1 MFRKICLLLLV
12 SLVATSVNLHA
23 SEPNIIPEPSKV
35 EVHEGVSFTINSKTT
50 INHSEGLAELAALV
64 QSYIYSP
71 TAMELPLSSSDKIAK
86 ESINLLLDPAIT
98 NSEGYTL
105 DVTDKAVTIKA
116 QTPAGAFYGVQTL
129 LQLLPPQ
136 IESDKLQKFSL
147 TVPGVSIQD
156 EPLYAWRGVMFDV
169 GRYFFSKDF
178 MLRFIDMMA
187 MYKMNILHFHL
198 IDDSGWRIEIKKY
211 PRLTEV
217 GAFNGEGENRSGGF
231 YTQEDLKEMVAY
243 GQLRGVEIV
252 PEVAFPAHMLSAVVS
267 YPWLS
272 CRNEQLKMPEQHYIS
287 KDLLCVGQERSIEFL
302 RDVIAEVVAIFPS
315 KYLHIG
321 GDEAVYTYWEECPH
335 CQKVMKEQGLSKASE
350 LQGHLT
356 NIVVDIAAEH
366 GRTVV
371 GWDEILER
379 GKIEEEVVSMI
390 WRNMSHVKNV
400 IELDQKAVLTPVQ
413 FTYLDMPENRL
424 PGQIKAA
431 GWSNPVSVEK
441 CYEFDTKEFE
451 GNKNI
456 VGVQASMWTDQF
468 IHGTILQEL
477 RLLDENRSERYVEY
491 LMLPRLLAMAEVAWT
506 PSSQRDFKDFYARM
520 IGQLPRLDY
529 AGYTYALPVPD
540 LKSKKVD
547 GGYQITLSTP
557 VQGAKI
563 HYTTNGMAPTAYD
576 PVYTKPVTVAQLSDL
591 RAIAAIGK
599 THVGVATYYQEDY
612 SAYNSYGTFAKK
624 ISHTALVKG
633 AQNEVAVDFTGKI
646 SGNGSYEVTF
656 IPITDGVSVEL
667 ETLEMFK
674 RGDSFATEAI
684 GKTLATE
691 PVVVKIDVSDWQA
704 GTPYTGKVTL
714 KVNANHQGNVA
725 VFIRK
730 LAQ

>member
-1 MFRKICLLLLV
+1 MFRKTCLLLLAA
-12 SLVATSVNLHA
+12 LCIATTSVHA
-23 SEPNIIPEPSKV
+23 SEPNIIPKPTKV
-35 EVHEGVSFTINSKTT
+35 EMHEGESFTINSKTT
-50 INHSEGLAELAALV
+50 INHSEELAELAALV
-64 QSYIYSP
+64 QSYIYTP
-71 TAMELPLSSSDKIAK
+71 TAMELPTTQSKKIA
-86 ESINLLLDPAIT
+86 SGAINLFIDPSIT
-98 NSEGYTL
+98 HSEGYTL

-136 IESDKLQKFSL
+136 IESDKLQKFTL

-178 MLRFIDMMA
+178 MLSFIDMMA
-187 MYKMNILHFHL
+187 MYKMNTLHFHL

-231 YTQEDLKEMVAY
+231 YTQEDIKEMVAY

-302 RDVIAEVVAIFPS
+302 RDVIGEVVALFPS

-379 GKIEEEVVSMI
+379 GKIEKEVVSMI

-400 IELDQKAVLTPVQ
+400 IELNQKAVLTPVHY
-413 FTYLDMPENRL
+413 TYFDMPENRL

-431 GWSNPVSVEK
+431 GWSNPVSVEM

-477 RLLDENRSERYVEY
+477 RLLDENRSERYVEF
-491 LMLPRLLAMAEVAWT
+491 LMLPRLLAMSEVAWT
-506 PSSQRDFKDFYARM
+506 PSSERNFADFYARM

-557 VQGAKI
+557 VEGAKI

-576 PVYTKPVTVAQLSDL
+576 PVYTSPIEVAQLSDL
-591 RAIAAIGK
+591 RAIAALGK
-599 THVGVATYYQEDY
+599 THVSVATYHQEDF
-612 SAYNSYGTFAKK
+612 SAYKQYGTYVQK
-624 ISHTALVKG
+624 ISHTALNKG
-633 AQNEVAVDFTGKI
+633 AVSNIQLDFTGKI
-646 SGNGSYEVTF
+646 SGNGSYEIAF
-656 IPITDGVSVEL
+656 IPVTDGVEL
-667 ETLEMFK
+667 ELESLEMFK
-674 RGDSFATEAI
+674 RADKFTTATINKA
-684 GKTLATE
+684 LSSQA
-691 PVVVKIDVSDWQA
+691 VVVSIEVSDWQA
-704 GTPYTGKVTL
+704 GTPYTGKL
-714 KVNANHQGNVA
+714 SIDSKESHKGNIA

-730 LAQ
+730 ITQ